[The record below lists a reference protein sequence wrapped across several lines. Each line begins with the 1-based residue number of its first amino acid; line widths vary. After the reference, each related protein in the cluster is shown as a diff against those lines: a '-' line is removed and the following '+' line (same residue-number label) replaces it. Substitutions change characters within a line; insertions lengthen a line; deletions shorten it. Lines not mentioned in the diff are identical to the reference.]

1 MPKISALQ
9 FVIAVV
15 VVVVVAIECGRL
27 KTDSTSTQTQDFRLM
42 FTAIDPVFGTHLK
55 IEIFARVY
63 LNLYNCIIGTFIA
76 IIIDRSLSLTED

>member
-27 KTDSTSTQTQDFRLM
+27 KKDSTQTQDFRLM

>member
-1 MPKISALQ
+1 
-9 FVIAVV
+9 
-15 VVVVVAIECGRL
+15 
-27 KTDSTSTQTQDFRLM
+27 M

-76 IIIDRSLSLTED
+76 IIIDRSLSLTEDYFWAANFLAYSFRSVYKFFFFYHI